1 MTSVPRMLGFAIA
14 LGLGTLSF
22 APGFAQ
28 ETTTTPEPAPAEVV
42 PGDGATTDG
51 LSMGTEVDTTG
62 IATAETAVV
71 GQTYVAA
78 RFDLWEQRC
87 AKAADGSDPCQFYQ
101 LLKDKDGNPVAEISM
116 FALAEG
122 AAAAAGAT
130 IIVPLETLLTANLQL
145 SIDGGKAKIYPFTF
159 CTTQGCVSRV
169 GFTADEV
176 EQFRKGAGA
185 VLTIVPAVAPDQKV
199 ELSISLKGF
208 TAGYAAVTK
217 VNLADQ

>member
-14 LGLGTLSF
+14 IAIAIGLGTLSF

-28 ETTTTPEPAPAEVV
+28 ETTTTPEPPAPAEVV

-87 AKAADGSDPCQFYQ
+87 AKAADGSDPCQF
-101 LLKDKDGNPVAEISM
+101 LDDLVFPVARGPGQVRPEIPDRRIGIGKKPPGRS
-116 FALAEG
+116 
-122 AAAAAGAT
+122 T
-130 IIVPLETLLTANLQL
+130 L
-145 SIDGGKAKIYPFTF
+145 SIKAVRQKKKGPETGPF
-159 CTTQGCVSRV
+159 S
-169 GFTADEV
+169 
-176 EQFRKGAGA
+176 
-185 VLTIVPAVAPDQKV
+185 
-199 ELSISLKGF
+199 
-208 TAGYAAVTK
+208 
-217 VNLADQ
+217 